1 MRTALVYH
9 EEMTAARL
17 LWDDP
22 ECEIERPE
30 RLTAAVER
38 LQQGGLEQ
46 RCLQLAAREASEA
59 ELGLVHRSD
68 PPGAT
73 HHRGHRLGRAST
85 QPAPVLKTELPTCLS
100 FTTGWM
106 GEGTVS
112 PEYVS
117 LLRGTQALST
127 EELQALSGQYDAVY
141 FHPSTFHCARLAA
154 GAALQLVD
162 AVLTGTAHNGFA
174 LVRPPGHH
182 SQRAAANG
190 FCVFNNVAIAAR
202 YAQKQHGVCRCVGAA
217 VGWGL
222 RRTESGGVGCSETPC
237 GALLCRGGLLA
248 PRWEAQPLSG
258 LCTPY
263 PRILIVDWDVHHGQ
277 GIQYIFEDDPSVLY
291 FSWHRYEH
299 GRFWPYLRESD
310 ADAVGLGPGRGFTVN
325 LPWNQVGMGNAD
337 YMAAFLHVLLPVA
350 FEFDPELV
358 LISAGFDSA
367 IGDPEGQMQA
377 TPECFAHLT
386 QLLQV
391 LAGGRVCAVL
401 EVTGSKGGSLAGCQG
416 AVRGG
421 LLYLAGRP
429 AWAGGTLPRSQP
441 CLVVSLFSPCS
452 QGGYHLE
459 SLSQC
464 VCMVVKA
471 LLGDPA
477 PPLLGPM
484 VPQHSALE
492 SIQSVWA
499 AQAPHWTSLWQQER
513 RPSAVSPGGPKGKAA
528 EAQTSA
534 VLSSLLDQ
542 LHLYTTP
549 PVRTVIAL
557 TAPAAALVLPPE
569 VLHQEGSAPP
579 EETQAWAR
587 LHEALTQDTAFTALG
602 KVLHL
607 LNGILDG
614 QVSSGIVTTPVA
626 APTLEVVLRQGLSH
640 GAQRVFCVALGQLDR
655 PPDLANDGRTLWL
668 NIRGKEAAALST
680 FHVSV
685 PLSGTTGGF
694 LSCIL
699 ALVLPLAYG
708 FQPDLV
714 LVALGP
720 AHGLQDPQAALLA
733 ALLRGPAGG
742 RVLVLVEQESTCQL
756 VGVLARVLHG
766 EPPPSLG
773 PFSMASPDDL
783 QALVHLRGQLEA
795 QWEMLQLLLECH
807 ELVA

>member
-59 ELGLVHRSD
+59 ELGLVH
-68 PPGAT
+68 
-73 HHRGHRLGRAST
+73 
-85 QPAPVLKTELPTCLS
+85 
-100 FTTGWM
+100 
-106 GEGTVS
+106 S

-117 LLRGTQALST
+117 LMRGTQALST

-162 AVLTGTAHNGFA
+162 AVLTGTAHNGLA

-202 YAQKQHGVCRCVGAA
+202 YAQKRHGVH
-217 VGWGL
+217 
-222 RRTESGGVGCSETPC
+222 
-237 GALLCRGGLLA
+237 
-248 PRWEAQPLSG
+248 
-258 LCTPY
+258 
-263 PRILIVDWDVHHGQ
+263 RILIVDWDVHHGQ

-350 FEFDPELV
+350 FEALSCLSPPGPVHSLTLSWCSSQQALTRQLGIPRGRCRPLPSASPTSRSCCKCWPAAGSV
-358 LISAGFDSA
+358 L
-367 IGDPEGQMQA
+367 
-377 TPECFAHLT
+377 C
-386 QLLQV
+386 
-391 LAGGRVCAVL
+391 
-401 EVTGSKGGSLAGCQG
+401 
-416 AVRGG
+416 
-421 LLYLAGRP
+421 
-429 AWAGGTLPRSQP
+429 W
-441 CLVVSLFSPCS
+441 
-452 QGGYHLE
+452 
-459 SLSQC
+459 
-464 VCMVVKA
+464 
-471 LLGDPA
+471 
-477 PPLLGPM
+477 
-484 VPQHSALE
+484 SALE
-492 SIQSVWA
+492 SIQSVRA

-513 RPSAVSPGGPKGKAA
+513 RPSPVSPGGPKCKAA

-534 VLSSLLDQ
+534 VLSSLLDR
-542 LHLYTTP
+542 LHLCATP
-549 PVRTVIAL
+549 PVRTAIAL
-557 TAPAAALVLPPE
+557 TAPAAAMVLPPDI
-569 VLHQEGSAPP
+569 LRQEESAPR

-614 QVSSGIVTTPVA
+614 QVSSGIATTPA
-626 APTLEVVLRQGLSH
+626 AASTLEVVLRQGLSH

-680 FHVSV
+680 LHVSV

-766 EPPPSLG
+766 DPPPSLG
-773 PFSMASPDDL
+773 PFSVASPDDV

-795 QWEMLQLLLECH
+795 QWEMLQ
-807 ELVA
+807 VAAPSGVP

>member
-367 IGDPEGQMQA
+367 IGDPEG
-377 TPECFAHLT
+377 
-386 QLLQV
+386 
-391 LAGGRVCAVL
+391 
-401 EVTGSKGGSLAGCQG
+401 
-416 AVRGG
+416 
-421 LLYLAGRP
+421 
-429 AWAGGTLPRSQP
+429 
-441 CLVVSLFSPCS
+441 
-452 QGGYHLE
+452 GYHLE

-499 AQAPHWTSLWQQER
+499 AQAPHWTSLWQQGSTPTLSLSTCSPER

>member
-59 ELGLVHRSD
+59 ELGLVH
-68 PPGAT
+68 
-73 HHRGHRLGRAST
+73 
-85 QPAPVLKTELPTCLS
+85 
-100 FTTGWM
+100 
-106 GEGTVS
+106 S

-117 LLRGTQALST
+117 LMRGTQALST

-162 AVLTGTAHNGFA
+162 AVLTGTAHNGLA

-202 YAQKQHGVCRCVGAA
+202 YAQKRHGVH
-217 VGWGL
+217 
-222 RRTESGGVGCSETPC
+222 
-237 GALLCRGGLLA
+237 
-248 PRWEAQPLSG
+248 
-258 LCTPY
+258 
-263 PRILIVDWDVHHGQ
+263 RILIVDWDVHHGQ

-350 FEFDPELV
+350 FEALSCLSPPGPVHSLTLSWCSSQQALTRQLGIPRGRCRPLPSASPTSRSCCKCWPAAGSV
-358 LISAGFDSA
+358 L
-367 IGDPEGQMQA
+367 
-377 TPECFAHLT
+377 C
-386 QLLQV
+386 
-391 LAGGRVCAVL
+391 
-401 EVTGSKGGSLAGCQG
+401 
-416 AVRGG
+416 
-421 LLYLAGRP
+421 
-429 AWAGGTLPRSQP
+429 W
-441 CLVVSLFSPCS
+441 
-452 QGGYHLE
+452 
-459 SLSQC
+459 
-464 VCMVVKA
+464 
-471 LLGDPA
+471 
-477 PPLLGPM
+477 
-484 VPQHSALE
+484 SALE
-492 SIQSVWA
+492 SIQSVRA
-499 AQAPHWTSLWQQER
+499 AQAPHWTSLWQQGSTPTLSLSTCSPER
-513 RPSAVSPGGPKGKAA
+513 RPSPVSPGGPKCKAA

-534 VLSSLLDQ
+534 VLSSLLDR
-542 LHLYTTP
+542 LHLCATP
-549 PVRTVIAL
+549 PVRTAIAL
-557 TAPAAALVLPPE
+557 TAPAAAMVLPPDI
-569 VLHQEGSAPP
+569 LRQEESAPR

-614 QVSSGIVTTPVA
+614 QVSSGIATTPA
-626 APTLEVVLRQGLSH
+626 AASTLEVVLRQGLSH

-680 FHVSV
+680 LHVSV

-766 EPPPSLG
+766 DPPPSLG
-773 PFSMASPDDL
+773 PFSVASPDDV

-795 QWEMLQLLLECH
+795 QWEMLQ
-807 ELVA
+807 VAAPSGVP